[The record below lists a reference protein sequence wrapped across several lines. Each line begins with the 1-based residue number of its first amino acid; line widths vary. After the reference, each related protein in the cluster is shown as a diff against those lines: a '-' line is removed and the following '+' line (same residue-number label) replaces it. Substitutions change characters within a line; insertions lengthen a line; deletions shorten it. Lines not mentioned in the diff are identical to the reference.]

1 MITLKEILG
10 DTPKESLSPDI
21 QANLEVLVNKMNV
34 IRTAWGRPMRVSSG
48 FRSMED
54 HLRIYRQIAVAKG
67 IPFDPAKVPMRSRH
81 LSGAAVDIADSKR
94 ELQAFILKNQD
105 LLEKAGL
112 WCEAFEATPTWV
124 HFQILPPA
132 SGRRFFKP

>member
-10 DTPKESLSPDI
+10 NTPEADLSL
-21 QANLEVLVNKMNV
+21 AVRENLEILVNKLNV
-34 IRTAWGRPMRVSSG
+34 IRQAWGRPMQVTSG

-54 HLRIYRQIAVAKG
+54 HLRIYRQIAARKG
-67 IPFDPAKVPMRSRH
+67 IPFDPAKVPTRSRH
-81 LSGAAVDIADSKR
+81 LFGAAADIADSKR
-94 ELQAFILKNQD
+94 ELQAFLLKNQD

-124 HFQILPPA
+124 HFQTQAPA